1 MQCFCLLTSFAVFH
15 PFYVFCSALFVCHRW
30 LTGLRNLLGGWVSVV
45 FRVFVVDSY
54 VCLWLYS
61 VINAN
66 SGLCSPCFCSGIRF
80 PSLWV
85 VWISSSSYGISRF
98 AFRIG
103 FIRVIMSLS
112 GPYSCLFCNMWSA
125 YADCGS
131 FVFYITYVFL
141 ISEC

>member
-1 MQCFCLLTSFAVFH
+1 MQCFCLLISFAVFH
-15 PFYVFCSALFVCHRW
+15 PFSYVFCSRLFVCHRW
-30 LTGLRNLLGGWVSVV
+30 LTGLRNLLGRWVSVV
-45 FRVFVVDSY
+45 FRVLMIDSY
-54 VCLWLYS
+54 VSLWLYS

-66 SGLCSPCFCSGIRF
+66 SGLCSTCFCSGIRF

-85 VWISSSSYGISRF
+85 VWISNCSYSISRF

-131 FVFYITYVFL
+131 LFYI
-141 ISEC
+141 